1 MIELRLGGEVLAGGV
16 DHGVQVRRHARRAVR
31 PRVAG
36 PEAATQVVDR
46 ELAQRRDRGHRLG
59 ERLDLHDLRADVGV
73 HAAHPQRRRR
83 LDPGDQLA
91 GPLGR
96 DAELGAGVPGEH
108 ARVGVGLDARDHPHQ
123 HVLGGTGGQR
133 GLQPVEVV
141 GTVDDHQPEAVL
153 DGHRDLLVALRVAVQ
168 HDLRGV
174 DPGAQPG
181 DDLAT
186 AGDVEPEALLHH
198 HPLHGRARE
207 GLGREDDT
215 AARPAGGEPVGVL
228 AGPRPQGVLGHDE
241 HRGAGLGRDV
251 VEPAPGDQ
259 RHPVGVRRAAGGEQV
274 VDAGHPSAD
283 QGQ

>member
-1 MIELRLGGEVLAGGV
+1 MISSASAGRCVARGV
-16 DHGVQVRRHARRAVR
+16 DEGVQVRRHARRAVR
-31 PRVAG
+31 PGVAG

-46 ELAQRRDRGHRLG
+46 ELAQRRDRRHRLG
-59 ERLDLHDLRADVGV
+59 ERLDLHDLRPDVRV

-83 LDPGDQLA
+83 LDAGDQLA

-96 DAELGAGVPGEH
+96 DPELGAGVPGQD
-108 ARVGVGLDARDHPHQ
+108 ARVGVGLDARDDPHQ
-123 HVLGGTGGQR
+123 HVLRGAGGQR
-133 GLQPVEVV
+133 RLQPVEVV
-141 GTVDDHQPEAVL
+141 GAVDDHQPEAGL

-168 HDLRGV
+168 DDLRGV
-174 DPGAQPG
+174 DTRPQRR

-186 AGDVEPEALLHH
+186 AGDVEPEALLDH
-198 HPLHGRARE
+198 HPLHGRAGE
-207 GLGREDDT
+207 GLGREDDP
-215 AARPAGGEPVGVL
+215 AARPTRGEPVGVL
-228 AGPRPQGVLGHDE
+228 AGARSQGVLGHHE
-241 HRGAGLGRDV
+241 HRGADLGRDV